1 MATSRGSSVHF
12 RPLRSLM
19 LCEAHNRRAVNPKYL
34 LPPEHRLENIVVTEG
49 NVAQVYA
56 QKMAL
61 ASGRARAT
69 NEYSPL
75 KEGVV
80 NLANDE
86 PSEKLSERM
95 ERWCAEYER
104 LTGERVV
111 VCIVHRD
118 EGHIGAD
125 GTVHRNVHGH
135 IVVDRTNERG
145 RVVNSIPDGKG
156 GTRRTT
162 ITDHKAQGRL

>member
-12 RPLRSLM
+12 RPLRLPM
-19 LCEAHNRRAVNPKYL
+19 LCEPHNRRAVNPNYL

-69 NEYSPL
+69 NGYSPL

-80 NLANDE
+80 NFATDE

-95 ERWCAEYER
+95 GRWCAEYER
-104 LTGERVV
+104 LTGECAAVIMRF
-111 VCIVHRD
+111 
-118 EGHIGAD
+118 
-125 GTVHRNVHGH
+125 
-135 IVVDRTNERG
+135 VDL
-145 RVVNSIPDGKG
+145 DWF
-156 GTRRTT
+156 
-162 ITDHKAQGRL
+162 